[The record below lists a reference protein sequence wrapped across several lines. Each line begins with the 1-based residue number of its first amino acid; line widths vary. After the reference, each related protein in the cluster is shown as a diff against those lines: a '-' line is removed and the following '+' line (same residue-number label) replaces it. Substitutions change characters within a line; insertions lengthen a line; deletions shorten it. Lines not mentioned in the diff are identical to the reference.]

1 MVIAIAC
8 GPSASGS
15 GSPSASAAGLSQAS
29 GGVDASAVVGGVG
42 AGGASPSDAGSSAAA
57 TSSDSVSGSPGASES
72 ESASAPAS
80 EPDSSA
86 TVGGGASASPA
97 ASGDTA
103 AGGGLDQLQQGYERV
118 VNRVSPSVV
127 VIETSAGLG
136 SGVVFDSEGDITTN
150 AHVVGDSTT
159 FQVTLADGRQFP
171 GKLVGTFPANDLA
184 VIKISAP
191 NLQPATFADSSKL
204 QVGQIVMA
212 VGNPLGLQ
220 SSVTQGIV
228 SALGRDVA
236 EPGGVTLPGTI
247 QTSAA
252 INPGNS
258 GGALV
263 DINGDVVGIPTLAAV
278 DQELGGSAPGIGFAI
293 PSNDAKD
300 FAGQLIK
307 NGKVTASHRAYL
319 GIQAA
324 NVTGDQGAPQGV
336 LVYAVESGGPAA
348 KAGIKQGDLITSVD
362 GKPVGDTNQLSMVLA
377 TLEPGKDVAVVVQK
391 DDGSQSTVH
400 VTLGQIPG

>member
-1 MVIAIAC
+1 MLIALAC
-8 GPSASGS
+8 GPNASGS
-15 GSPSASAAGLSQAS
+15 
-29 GGVDASAVVGGVG
+29 
-42 AGGASPSDAGSSAAA
+42 ASPNSSVA
-57 TSSDSVSGSPGASES
+57 PS
-72 ESASAPAS
+72 ESASASGP
-80 EPDSSA
+80 
-86 TVGGGASASPA
+86 GSPA
-97 ASGDTA
+97 ASSGTT
-103 AGGGLDQLQQGYERV
+103 GSGGLDELQQGYVSV
-118 VNRVSPSVV
+118 VDRVSPSVV
-127 VIETSAGLG
+127 VIETTGGLG
-136 SGVVFDSEGDITTN
+136 SGIVFDSDGDITTN
-150 AHVVGDSTT
+150 AHVVGDATT
-159 FQVTLADGRQFP
+159 FRVTLADGRQFP

-204 QVGQIVMA
+204 EVGQIVMA

-236 EPGGVTLPGTI
+236 EPGGATLPGTI

-307 NGKVTASHRAYL
+307 NGKVTSSHRAYL

-324 NVTGDQGAPQGV
+324 NVTGGQGEPQGV
-336 LVYAVESGGPAA
+336 LVYAVQQGGPAA
-348 KAGIKQGDLITSVD
+348 KAGIEQGDLITSVD
-362 GKPVGDTNQLSMVLA
+362 GKQVADANELSMVLA
-377 TLEPGKDVAVVVQK
+377 ALEPGKSVPVVVQK
-391 DDGSQSTVH
+391 SDGSQSTVD
-400 VTLGQIPG
+400 VTLGQLPG

>member
-1 MVIAIAC
+1 
-8 GPSASGS
+8 
-15 GSPSASAAGLSQAS
+15 
-29 GGVDASAVVGGVG
+29 
-42 AGGASPSDAGSSAAA
+42 
-57 TSSDSVSGSPGASES
+57 
-72 ESASAPAS
+72 
-80 EPDSSA
+80 
-86 TVGGGASASPA
+86 
-97 ASGDTA
+97 
-103 AGGGLDQLQQGYERV
+103 
-118 VNRVSPSVV
+118 
-127 VIETSAGLG
+127 
-136 SGVVFDSEGDITTN
+136 
-150 AHVVGDSTT
+150 
-159 FQVTLADGRQFP
+159 
-171 GKLVGTFPANDLA
+171 
-184 VIKISAP
+184 
-191 NLQPATFADSSKL
+191 
-204 QVGQIVMA
+204 MA

-324 NVTGDQGAPQGV
+324 NVTGEPGRAAGRPRLRRREWRTGREGRHQAGRPHHVSRRQA
-336 LVYAVESGGPAA
+336 GGGHEPA
-348 KAGIKQGDLITSVD
+348 VD
-362 GKPVGDTNQLSMVLA
+362 GARDARAGQGR
-377 TLEPGKDVAVVVQK
+377 PGRRPE
-391 DDGSQSTVH
+391 G
-400 VTLGQIPG
+400 